1 MESLDTWGAPC
12 AALGGREGT
21 EEEAWV
27 GASLCQEGD
36 REGRLDKKLSGRETA
51 RQWDGLE
58 CGRRRR
64 QALGSGLADRAAPAD
79 PGAGTGSGELPL
91 GEEGLPLGGE
101 GLMTLGIHGGRGLSV
116 SGWPEPGRRK

>member
-1 MESLDTWGAPC
+1 M
-12 AALGGREGT
+12 
-21 EEEAWV
+21 

-79 PGAGTGSGELPL
+79 PGAGTGSG
-91 GEEGLPLGGE
+91 GLPLGGE
-101 GLMTLGIHGGRGLSV
+101 GLLLGEESLMTFGIHGGRGLSV
-116 SGWPEPGRRK
+116 SGWPEPGRRKLVKTLSKTRELRLTRRF